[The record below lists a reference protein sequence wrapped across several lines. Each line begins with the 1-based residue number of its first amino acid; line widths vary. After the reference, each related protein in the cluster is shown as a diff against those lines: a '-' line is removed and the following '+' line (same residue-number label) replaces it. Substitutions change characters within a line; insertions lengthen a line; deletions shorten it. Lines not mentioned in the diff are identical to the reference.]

1 MENEETM
8 VEMND
13 DFEAADTPE
22 EGVIE
27 EEMGEPEEDL
37 DSFTD
42 EEAKA
47 PAAEPEQA
55 QGTSEPGWFKSRWN
69 KEVSKLSEQ
78 IRGEVRAEYE
88 QKMAPLMDRLIEM
101 DAKDLVASGKVKD
114 LETAR
119 ELVRYRQGQPKAEP
133 QTAETQPR
141 NSNGQYAP
149 KEDPVQQAQINMLVN
164 QAEKIKNR
172 TGVDVIAIMDSDPEI
187 KAKIVSGE
195 MDFYDVLEEQKSKPA
210 AKKKAPAPMRSP
222 NGATAHT
229 PNAIENMSDEQ
240 FRRFEKKISEG
251 ARYKLS

>member
-1 MENEETM
+1 MDNEETM

-22 EGVIE
+22 GEVIE
-27 EEMGEPEEDL
+27 ETDESEQSL
-37 DSFTD
+37 DSLTGDGD
-42 EEAKA
+42 ESN
-47 PAAEPEQA
+47 AEPEQS

-69 KEVSKLSEQ
+69 KEVGKLSEQ
-78 IRGEVRAEYE
+78 IRSEVRAEYD
-88 QKMAPLMDRLIEM
+88 QKMAPLMERLIEM

-133 QTAETQPR
+133 QTAEQPR

-149 KEDPVQQAQINMLVN
+149 KEDPVQQAQINLLVN
-164 QAEKIKNR
+164 QAEKIKAR

-187 KAKIVSGE
+187 KSKIVSGE

-210 AKKKAPAPMRSP
+210 TRKKAPAPMRSP
-222 NGATAHT
+222 NGAAAHS
-229 PNAIENMSDEQ
+229 PNAIENMTDEQ
-240 FRRFEKKISEG
+240 FRRMEDKISKG
-251 ARYKLS
+251 ARYSLK